1 MSQSQYSNGVQ
12 KQSQYADEW
21 EYTVL
26 NFGSEVSL
34 RGRLGK
40 YLTAV
45 PTIANSS
52 MNHQQSGSSATRS
65 HQQLLDSNTGSARAS
80 FSLGDTTGTVNMMSG
95 TSQYTHQ
102 QTQSFS
108 LGVEGQGVGELLDCF
123 VFVNAENR
131 EDISSIKYGMTVALK
146 APAAKEKLLGV
157 RDGTKPGF
165 WRNLIGQGEKWIL
178 LQASTTR
185 GSEELGSRGH
195 YVRTGDRVLLQ
206 AVSSDN
212 LLSLSEGAQGLEPR
226 LTYRDREGL
235 GGEVWQIDLFA
246 VPSLPAWHSRP
257 YLSGRF
263 LVMPP
268 GARALAPEV
277 EARSF
282 PSSGKSEIPL
292 IPPLHSLPPA
302 VQHALLVRDL
312 LLALSGVEGQY
323 VRVAASGANS
333 SSGLNNAGH
342 LLRDINLVVE
352 ADTADRSAASQVAL
366 LLPLCQCAVQLREFV
381 RVHSRC
387 EYGLVSHSLA
397 AAVKV
402 LMREFDILVSQLEHL
417 LNTNRLSLQKMM
429 YLLQPAKGTLRML
442 ERLCRRVRDS
452 SGGRLLDGLHGC
464 LLEQGD
470 LRAKHLHT
478 VLLDKASEPFLKMLS
493 LWLFRYRVSFISIQ
507 LREIELSNLIKI

>member
-1 MSQSQYSNGVQ
+1 MSQSQYSNGGQ
-12 KQSQYADEW
+12 KQPIHADEW

-26 NFGSEVSL
+26 NFGSEISL

-45 PTIANSS
+45 PTIASS
-52 MNHQQSGSSATRS
+52 SINQQQSGTSATHS
-65 HQQLLDSNTGSARAS
+65 HQQLFEHSSGAGSTRTS
-80 FSLGDTTGTVNMMSG
+80 FSLGDTTGTTNMLNTAS
-95 TSQYTHQ
+95 HQ
-102 QTQSFS
+102 HTQSFS
-108 LGVEGQGVGELLDCF
+108 LGVEGQGVGDLLDCF

-178 LQASTTR
+178 LQASSTR

-212 LLSLSEGAQGLEPR
+212 LLSLFEGSQGLEPR

-282 PSSGKSEIPL
+282 PSSGKSEIPS

-366 LLPLCQCAVQLREFV
+366 LLPLCECAVQLREFV

-493 LWLFRYRVSFISIQ
+493 LWLFRYWVGVIRHSHLFNDI
-507 LREIELSNLIKI
+507 